1 MTFGELI
8 SSVKNRSGFSYEE
21 SKDALELLVESLAVH
36 LTEPERRHFASQLPQ
51 ELQDMALSVMATA
64 ENSRQDMVEQF
75 VQMGGVD
82 VACAKKQI
90 LSAWAAIKQAIS
102 PGEINHIKSQLP
114 NSTTS
119 FLG

>member
-1 MTFGELI
+1 MTFSELI
-8 SSVKNRSGFSYEE
+8 SRVKNHSGFSYEE

-64 ENSRQDMVEQF
+64 ENSRQDMIDQF
-75 VQMGGVD
+75 VQIGGVD
-82 VACAKKQI
+82 VEKAKRQM
-90 LSAWAAIKQAIS
+90 LSAWAAIKEAII
-102 PGEINHIKSQLP
+102 PGEIKHIKSQLP
-114 NSTTS
+114 NSTAS